1 MPPKDPETEALKVEL
16 QDKIKKLQESAE
28 AQKDQSFDDLV
39 SSASGAPAFKAQI
52 RKACKGHLN
61 KTNCVHFAAD
71 SRHLVSG
78 SLDGKLIIWDIY
90 TGNKTS
96 IIPLRS
102 AWVMSC
108 CFSPSGNFVASGG
121 MDNQCTIHDCNARD
135 ATGAAKI
142 SRELIG
148 YEGFLSSMRF
158 QDDNNIITGS
168 GDSLVIH
175 WDATTGK
182 KINQYFG
189 HSGDVA
195 TLSLAEDHNTLLTGS
210 NDMTTKL
217 WDLRSDKCQQTFW
230 GHKADVNCVYY
241 HPSGFAF
248 GTGSEDKT
256 ARLWDIRSDQQ
267 VAQYDPP
274 NGKSGFTSCVLS
286 KSGRYIICGA
296 DDNGIHAWDTLK
308 KDHKGTLEGHDNRI
322 TSLAMSPSGIAMAS
336 CSWDSKVLVWGL

>member
-1 MPPKDPETEALKVEL
+1 MPPKDPEAEKLKDEL
-16 QDKIKKLQESAE
+16 NAAIKKVQENAAS
-28 AQKDQSFDDLV
+28 QVDQSFEDLC
-39 SSASGAPAFKAQI
+39 SSASAAPKLGAQI
-52 RKACKGHLN
+52 RKLCKGHLN
-61 KTNCVHFAAD
+61 KTNCVHFAGD

-108 CFSPSGNFVASGG
+108 AFAPSGNFVASGG
-121 MDNQCTIHDCNARD
+121 MDNQCTIFDCNNRD
-135 ATGAAKI
+135 ASGAAKI

-148 YEGFLSSMRF
+148 YEGFLSSIRF
-158 QDDNNIITGS
+158 LDDNNIVTGS
-168 GDSLVIH
+168 GDTMVIH

-182 KINQYFG
+182 RLKEFFG

-195 TLSLAEDHNTLLTGS
+195 TLSLSPDQSMLLTGS
-210 NDMTTKL
+210 VDRTIKL
-217 WDLRSDKCQQTFW
+217 WDLRAATCQQTFW
-230 GHKADVNCVYY
+230 GHDADVNCVYY

-267 VAQYDPP
+267 VCKYEPT

-286 KSGRYIICGA
+286 NSGRYIICGA
-296 DDNGIHAWDTLK
+296 DDNGIHAWDALK
-308 KDHKGTLEGHDNRI
+308 GSSAGVLSGHENRI
-322 TSLAMSPSGIAMAS
+322 TSLAMAPSGIAFAS
-336 CSWDSKVLVWGL
+336 CSWDTQVKVWGL

>member
-1 MPPKDPETEALKVEL
+1 MPKDPEADKLKDEL
-16 QDKIKKLQESAE
+16 NAAIKKIQDA
-28 AQKDQSFDDLV
+28 AATQADQSFEDLT
-39 SSASGAPAFKAQI
+39 SSASGCGKLGASI
-52 RKACKGHLN
+52 RKLCKGHLN
-61 KTNCVHFAAD
+61 KTNCVHFAGD

-108 CFSPSGNFVASGG
+108 AFAPSGNFVASGG
-121 MDNQCTIHDCNARD
+121 MDNQCTIHDCNNRD
-135 ATGAAKI
+135 ASGAAKI

-148 YEGFLSSMRF
+148 YEGFLSSIRF
-158 QDDNNIITGS
+158 LDDNNIITGS
-168 GDSLVIH
+168 GDTLVIH

-182 KINQYFG
+182 KVKEFFG

-210 NDMTTKL
+210 VDRTIKL
-217 WDLRSDKCQQTFW
+217 WDLRDAKCQQTFW
-230 GHKADVNCVYY
+230 GHDADVNCVFY
-241 HPSGFAF
+241 HPSGYAF

-267 VAQYDPP
+267 VAKYTPN
-274 NGKSGFTSCVLS
+274 NGKSGFTSCILS

-296 DDNGIHAWDTLK
+296 DDNGIHAWDVLK
-308 KDHKGTLEGHDNRI
+308 CTAAGVLDGHSNRV
-322 TSLAMSPSGIAMAS
+322 TSLAITPSGIAFAS
-336 CSWDSKVLVWGL
+336 CSWDTNVKVWGL